1 VGGEGWGVGL
11 DYNLAFNP
19 DLGQGTPYVLS
30 TASLLR
36 DMSWDGEKG
45 ILSLVLYDRYYRSG
59 NIDIQWKPESFQ
71 ISGTEISIDGKM
83 LKAADYYDAVKHIV
97 SIPYKHNQP
106 TKEVHIYCKG
116 KKL

>member
-1 VGGEGWGVGL
+1 
-11 DYNLAFNP
+11 
-19 DLGQGTPYVLS
+19 
-30 TASLLR
+30 
-36 DMSWDGEKG
+36 
-45 ILSLVLYDRYYRSG
+45 
-59 NIDIQWKPESFQ
+59 
-71 ISGTEISIDGKM
+71 M